1 MLFLKNVCSYWDFM
15 AFSIFEKGRVRF
27 KIRKI
32 LVIGRSSALLWY
44 REKMADGKKA
54 EGKND
59 RRKE

>member
-1 MLFLKNVCSYWDFM
+1 M